1 MQNRQFDKIYNIC
14 LVFFIQVNMETLDII
29 ALIVQR
35 EVVLVLNWAILISKC
50 TTETQDEMLSKSSP
64 KVAVVTE
71 QRRMTS
77 V

>member
-1 MQNRQFDKIYNIC
+1 MQSTQFNKIYSIC
-14 LVFFIQVNMETLDII
+14 LVFLIHVNMETLDII

-35 EVVLVLNWAILISKC
+35 EVVHVLNSAILISKC